1 MQYDLIILGGGP
13 AGYLA
18 AERAG
23 QAGLKVAIAEER
35 SLGGVCLNEGC
46 IPTKTLLY
54 SAKLYDGVR
63 YGEKYG
69 VKAEGLSIDHA
80 AVVRRKNKVVKI
92 LTAGVKAQLKA
103 VSADVYAA
111 RARIMGRHDDGFL
124 VSVGEEELIGRR
136 LLIAT
141 GSSPAIVPIPGLKE
155 GLESGFVLTNR
166 EILDLD
172 TPPDSLCV
180 IGGGVIGLELAGY
193 FTSIGTSV
201 TVVEM
206 LDHIAGETDRDMSQ
220 LLQADMT
227 KKGTRFE
234 LSARVIS
241 VGKGGVVIEKDGE
254 QLTLPCDKALLSIGR
269 RPNSAD
275 IGLDTIGVSTEGPA
289 VITDENMRTNVPG
302 VWAAGDVNGRVMLA
316 HTAYRETE
324 VAVNDML
331 GIADMMRYDAIPT
344 VIYTNPELSSV
355 GMTELEAQKQGIPVR
370 VIKLPMNYAG
380 RYRAENEDGRGIM
393 KLLTDNTGR
402 VVGGQV
408 LSNYS
413 SEFIVTLTSFIELGL
428 TVDQI
433 KKIVFPHP
441 TVSEIIREA
450 VFKHESAL

>member
-1 MQYDLIILGGGP
+1 MRYDLIIMGGGP

-23 QAGLKVAIAEER
+23 HAGLKVALAEER

-54 SAKLYDGVR
+54 SAKLYDGVK

-69 VKAEGLSIDHA
+69 VKADALSIDHA
-80 AVVRRKNKVVKI
+80 AVIRRKNKVVKL

-103 VSADVYAA
+103 VSADIYTG
-111 RARIMGRHDDGFL
+111 RARITGRNDEGIL
-124 VSVGEEELIGRR
+124 ISVGDNELIAHR

-141 GSSPAIVPIPGLKE
+141 GSSPSIAPIPGLKE
-155 GLESGFVLTNR
+155 GLDSGFVLTNR
-166 EILDLD
+166 EILDMD
-172 TPPDSLCV
+172 TLPGSLCV

-193 FTSIGTSV
+193 FTSVGVKV

-206 LDHIAGETDRDMSQ
+206 LDHIAGETDNEIAR
-220 LLQADMT
+220 LLQADMQ
-227 KKGTRFE
+227 KKGTIFE
-234 LSARVIS
+234 LSSKVIS
-241 VGKGGVVIEKDGE
+241 VSQGEVLIEKEGK
-254 QLTLPCDKALLSIGR
+254 QTALACDKVLLSIGR
-269 RPNSAD
+269 HPNSAD
-275 IGLDTIGVSTEGPA
+275 IGLESIGVATNKAA
-289 VITDENMRTNVPG
+289 VLTDERMRTNVSG
-302 VWAAGDVNGRVMLA
+302 VWAAGDINGRVMLA

-331 GIADMMRYDAIPT
+331 GIADIMRYDAIPS

-355 GMTELEAQKQGIPVR
+355 GLTQQEAQKQGLEVR
-370 VIKLPMNYAG
+370 VVRLPMNYAG

-393 KLLTDNTGR
+393 KLLTDSAGR

-413 SEFIVTLTSFIELGL
+413 SEFIVSLASYIELGL
-428 TVDQI
+428 NVEQI

-450 VFKHESAL
+450 VFQA

>member
-1 MQYDLIILGGGP
+1 MRYDLIIIGGGP

-23 QAGLKVAIAEER
+23 HAGLKVAVAEER

-54 SAKLYDGVR
+54 SAKLYDGVK

-80 AVVRRKNKVVKI
+80 AVVRRKNKVVKL

-103 VSADVYAA
+103 VSVDVYAGH
-111 RARIMGRHDDGFL
+111 ARIEARDGEGFL
-124 VSVGEEELIGRR
+124 VSVGTERLVGDR
-136 LLIAT
+136 LLIAA
-141 GSSPAIVPIPGLKE
+141 GSSPAFAPIPGLRE
-155 GLESGFVLTNR
+155 GYDSGFVMTSR
-166 EILDLD
+166 EILDLNE
-172 TPPDSLCV
+172 PPQSLCV

-193 FTSIGTSV
+193 FTSIGSRV

-206 LDHIAGETDRDMSQ
+206 LDRIAGETDREIAS

-227 KKGTRFE
+227 RKGTRFE
-234 LSARVIS
+234 LSAKVMS
-241 VGKGGVVIEKDGE
+241 VKDGE
-254 QLTLPCDKALLSIGR
+254 VIIEKGGEQIALPCDKALLSIGR

-275 IGLDTIGVSTEGPA
+275 MGLEGIGVAMDRAA
-289 VITDENMRTNVPG
+289 VITDERMRTNVPG
-302 VWAAGDVNGRVMLA
+302 VWAAGDINGRIMLA
-316 HTAYRETE
+316 HTAYREAE

-331 GIADMMRYDAIPT
+331 GISDIMRYDAIPS

-355 GMTELEAQKQGIPVR
+355 GLTEQEAEKRGIAVR
-370 VIKLPMNYAG
+370 VVKLPMNYAG

-393 KLLTDNTGR
+393 KLLIDLSGR
-402 VVGGQV
+402 VLGGQV

-413 SEFIVTLTSFIELGL
+413 SEFIVALGSYIELGM
-428 TVDQI
+428 TVEQI

-450 VFKHESAL
+450 VFAYE

>member
-1 MQYDLIILGGGP
+1 MRYDLIIMGGGP

-23 QAGLKVAIAEER
+23 HAGLKVALAEER

-54 SAKLYDGVR
+54 SAKLYDGVK

-69 VKAEGLSIDHA
+69 VKADALSIDHA
-80 AVVRRKNKVVKI
+80 AVIRRKNKVVKL

-103 VSADVYAA
+103 VSADIYTG
-111 RARIMGRHDDGFL
+111 RARITGRNDEGIL
-124 VSVGEEELIGRR
+124 ISVGDNELIAHR

-141 GSSPAIVPIPGLKE
+141 GSSPSIAPIPGLKE
-155 GLESGFVLTNR
+155 GLDSGFVLTNR
-166 EILDLD
+166 EILDMD
-172 TPPDSLCV
+172 TLPGSLCV

-193 FTSIGTSV
+193 FTSVGVKV

-206 LDHIAGETDRDMSQ
+206 LDHIAGETDNEIAR
-220 LLQADMT
+220 LLQADMQ
-227 KKGTRFE
+227 KKGTIFE
-234 LSARVIS
+234 LSSKVIS
-241 VGKGGVVIEKDGE
+241 VSQGEVLIEKEGK
-254 QLTLPCDKALLSIGR
+254 QTALACDKVLLSIGR
-269 RPNSAD
+269 HPNSAD
-275 IGLDTIGVSTEGPA
+275 IGLESIGVATNKAA
-289 VITDENMRTNVPG
+289 VLTDERMRTNVSG
-302 VWAAGDVNGRVMLA
+302 VWAAGDINGRVMLA

-331 GIADMMRYDAIPT
+331 GIADIMRYYAIPS

-355 GMTELEAQKQGIPVR
+355 GLTQQEAQKQGLEVR
-370 VIKLPMNYAG
+370 VVRLPMNYAG

-393 KLLTDNTGR
+393 KLLTDSAGR

-413 SEFIVTLTSFIELGL
+413 SEFIVSLASYIELGL
-428 TVDQI
+428 NVEQI

-450 VFKHESAL
+450 VFQA

>member
-1 MQYDLIILGGGP
+1 MRYDLIIIGGGP

-23 QAGLKVAIAEER
+23 HAGLKVTVAEER

-54 SAKLYDGVR
+54 SAKLYDGVK

-80 AVVRRKNKVVKI
+80 AVVRRKNKVVKL

-103 VSADVYAA
+103 VSADVYAG
-111 RARIMGRHDDGFL
+111 RARIEARDGEGFL
-124 VSVGEEELIGRR
+124 VSVGTERLVGDR
-136 LLIAT
+136 LLIAA
-141 GSSPAIVPIPGLKE
+141 GSSPAFAPIPGLRE
-155 GLESGFVLTNR
+155 GYDSGFVMTSR
-166 EILDLD
+166 EILDLNE
-172 TPPDSLCV
+172 PPQSLCV

-193 FTSIGTSV
+193 FTSIGARV

-206 LDHIAGETDRDMSQ
+206 LDRIAGETDREIAS

-227 KKGTRFE
+227 RKGTRFE
-234 LSARVIS
+234 LSARVMS
-241 VGKGGVVIEKDGE
+241 VKDGE
-254 QLTLPCDKALLSIGR
+254 VIIEKGGEQIALSCEKALLSIGR

-275 IGLDTIGVSTEGPA
+275 MGLEGIGVAMDRAA
-289 VITDENMRTNVPG
+289 VITDERMRTNVPG
-302 VWAAGDVNGRVMLA
+302 VWAAGDINGRIMLA
-316 HTAYRETE
+316 HTAYREAE

-331 GIADMMRYDAIPT
+331 GISDIMRYDAIPS

-355 GMTELEAQKQGIPVR
+355 GLTEQEAEKRGIAVR
-370 VIKLPMNYAG
+370 VVKLPMNYAG

-393 KLLTDNTGR
+393 KLLIDLSGR

-413 SEFIVTLTSFIELGL
+413 SEFIVALGSYIELGM
-428 TVDQI
+428 TVEQI

-450 VFKHESAL
+450 VFAYE

>member
-1 MQYDLIILGGGP
+1 MRYDLIIIGGGP

-23 QAGLKVAIAEER
+23 HAGLKVAVAEER

-54 SAKLYDGVR
+54 SAKLYDGVK

-80 AVVRRKNKVVKI
+80 AVVRRKNKVVKL

-103 VSADVYAA
+103 VSADVYAG
-111 RARIMGRHDDGFL
+111 RARIEARDGEGFL
-124 VSVGEEELIGRR
+124 VSVGTERLVGDR
-136 LLIAT
+136 LLIAA
-141 GSSPAIVPIPGLKE
+141 GSSPAFAPIPGLRE
-155 GLESGFVLTNR
+155 GYDSGFVMTSR
-166 EILDLD
+166 EILDLNE
-172 TPPDSLCV
+172 PPQSLCV

-193 FTSIGTSV
+193 FTSIGARV

-206 LDHIAGETDRDMSQ
+206 LDRIAGETDREIAS

-227 KKGTRFE
+227 RKSTRFE
-234 LSARVIS
+234 LSARVMS
-241 VGKGGVVIEKDGE
+241 VKDGE
-254 QLTLPCDKALLSIGR
+254 VIIEKGGEKIALSCEKALLSIGR

-275 IGLDTIGVSTEGPA
+275 MGLEGIGVAMDRAA
-289 VITDENMRTNVPG
+289 VITDERMRTNVPG
-302 VWAAGDVNGRVMLA
+302 VWAAGDINGRIMLA
-316 HTAYRETE
+316 HTAYREAE

-331 GIADMMRYDAIPT
+331 GISDIMRYDAIPS

-355 GMTELEAQKQGIPVR
+355 GLTEQEAEKRGIAVR
-370 VIKLPMNYAG
+370 VVKLPMNYAG

-393 KLLTDNTGR
+393 KLLIDLSGR

-413 SEFIVTLTSFIELGL
+413 SEFIVALGSYIELGM
-428 TVDQI
+428 TVEQI

-450 VFKHESAL
+450 VFAYE

>member
-1 MQYDLIILGGGP
+1 MRYDLIIIGGGP

-23 QAGLKVAIAEER
+23 HAGLKVAVAEER

-54 SAKLYDGVR
+54 SAKLYDGVK

-69 VKAEGLSIDHA
+69 VKAEALSIDHA
-80 AVVRRKNKVVKI
+80 AVVRRKNKVVKL

-103 VSADVYAA
+103 VSADLYAG
-111 RARIMGRHDDGFL
+111 RARVQGRADEGFL
-124 VSVGEEELIGRR
+124 VSVGTQTLTGQR
-136 LLIAT
+136 LLIAA
-141 GSSPAIVPIPGLKE
+141 GSSPAFAPIPGLRE
-155 GLESGFVLTNR
+155 GFESGFVLTNR
-166 EILDLD
+166 EILDLNE
-172 TPPDSLCV
+172 PPQSLCV

-193 FTSIGTSV
+193 FTSIGSQV
-201 TVVEM
+201 TVIEM
-206 LDHIAGETDRDMSQ
+206 LDHIAGESDREMAS

-227 KKGTRFE
+227 RKGTRFE
-234 LSARVIS
+234 LSARVVSIKEGE
-241 VGKGGVVIEKDGE
+241 VTFEKDGG
-254 QLTLPCDKALLSIGR
+254 QIVLPCGKVLLSIGR

-275 IGLDTIGVSTEGPA
+275 MGLEQIGIAMDRAA
-289 VITDENMRTNVPG
+289 VITDERMRTNVPG
-302 VWAAGDVNGRVMLA
+302 VWAAGDINGKSMLA
-316 HTAYRETE
+316 HTAYREAE

-331 GIADMMRYDAIPT
+331 GIPDIMRYDAIPS

-355 GMTELEAQKQGIPVR
+355 GLTEQEAEKRGISVR
-370 VIKLPMNYAG
+370 VVKLPMNYAG

-393 KLLTDNTGR
+393 KLLVDQSGR

-413 SEFIVTLTSFIELGL
+413 SEFIVALGSWIELGL
-428 TVDQI
+428 TVEQI
-433 KKIVFPHP
+433 RKIVFPHP

-450 VFKHESAL
+450 VFAYE

>member
-1 MQYDLIILGGGP
+1 MLYDLIILGGGP

-18 AERAG
+18 AQRAG
-23 QAGLKVAIAEER
+23 DAGLKAAIVEER
-35 SLGGVCLNEGC
+35 NLGGVCLNEGC

-54 SAKLYDGVR
+54 SAKLYDGVK

-69 VKAEGLSIDHA
+69 VKAQGLSIDHS
-80 AVVRRKNKVVKI
+80 AVIRRKNKVVKI
-92 LTAGVKAQLKA
+92 LTAGVRAQLKA
-103 VSADVYAA
+103 ASADVFIA
-111 RARIMGRHDDGFL
+111 RARIKGPHADGFL
-124 VSVGEEELIGRR
+124 VSAGEEDLIGKR

-141 GSSPAIVPIPGLKE
+141 GSSPSVAPIPGLKE
-155 GLESGFVLTNR
+155 GLKSGFVLTNR

-193 FTSIGTSV
+193 FTSIGTAV

-206 LDHIAGETDRDMSQ
+206 LDHIAGETDRDISQ

-227 KKGTRFE
+227 KKGARFE
-234 LSARVIS
+234 LSAKVIS
-241 VGKGGVVIEKDGE
+241 VKDGE
-254 QLTLPCDKALLSIGR
+254 VTIEKNGEQLALPCDKALLSIGR

-275 IGLDTIGVSTEGPA
+275 IGLETIGVATERSA
-289 VITDENMRTNVPG
+289 VLTDENMRTNVPG
-302 VWAAGDVNGRVMLA
+302 VWAAGDINGKIMLA

-355 GMTELEAQKQGIPVR
+355 GLTELEAQKRGISVH
-370 VIKLPMNYAG
+370 VVKLPMNYAG

-393 KLLTDNTGR
+393 KLLTDDRGH

-413 SEFIVTLTSFIELGL
+413 SEFIVTLSSFIELGL
-428 TVDQI
+428 TVEQI

>member
-1 MQYDLIILGGGP
+1 MRYDLIIMGGGP

-23 QAGLKVAIAEER
+23 HAGLKVALAEER

-54 SAKLYDGVR
+54 SAKLYDGVK

-69 VKAEGLSIDHA
+69 VKADALSIDHA
-80 AVVRRKNKVVKI
+80 AVIRRKNKVVKL

-103 VSADVYAA
+103 VSADIYTG
-111 RARIMGRHDDGFL
+111 RARITGRNDEGIL
-124 VSVGEEELIGRR
+124 ISVGDNELIAHR

-141 GSSPAIVPIPGLKE
+141 GSSPSIAPIPGLKE
-155 GLESGFVLTNR
+155 GLDSGFVLTNR
-166 EILDLD
+166 EILDMD
-172 TPPDSLCV
+172 TLPGSLCV

-193 FTSIGTSV
+193 FTSVGVKV

-206 LDHIAGETDRDMSQ
+206 LDHIAGETDNEIAR
-220 LLQADMT
+220 LLQADMQ
-227 KKGTRFE
+227 KKGTIFE
-234 LSARVIS
+234 LSSKVIS
-241 VGKGGVVIEKDGE
+241 VSQGEVLIEKEGK
-254 QLTLPCDKALLSIGR
+254 QTALACDKVLLSIGR
-269 RPNSAD
+269 HPNSAD
-275 IGLDTIGVSTEGPA
+275 IGLESIGVATNKAA
-289 VITDENMRTNVPG
+289 VLTDERMRTNVSG
-302 VWAAGDVNGRVMLA
+302 VWAAGDINGRVMLA

-331 GIADMMRYDAIPT
+331 GIADIMRYYAIPS

-355 GMTELEAQKQGIPVR
+355 GLTQQEAQKQGIEVR
-370 VIKLPMNYAG
+370 VVRLPMNYAG

-393 KLLTDNTGR
+393 KLLTDSAGR

-413 SEFIVTLTSFIELGL
+413 SEFIVSLASYIELGL
-428 TVDQI
+428 NVEQI

-450 VFKHESAL
+450 VFQA